1 MSERL
6 LTPRAAR
13 AFEALVETVVAPG
26 GVLPPVSRTDAVAAF
41 GQILAASPAIN
52 RTGLRALLGVVEV
65 GPLATAD
72 RRRFSRLAP
81 ERRLAWLQRLEHGAA
96 GPAFEGL
103 VALAKLAY
111 YGDDGVMGALGYDAD
126 ANLAR
131 GRALRA
137 AEARW

>member
-1 MSERL
+1 MSRRP

-13 AFEALVETVVAPG
+13 SFESLVETVAAPG

-41 GQILAASPAIN
+41 EVILAASPAIN
-52 RTGLRALLGVVEV
+52 RIGLLALLRAVEL
-65 GPLATAD
+65 GPLVTAD

-81 ERRLAWLQRLEHGAA
+81 ERRLAWMQRLERSPA
-96 GPAFEGL
+96 GPVFE
-103 VALAKLAY
+103 ALIAMAKLAY

-126 ANLAR
+126 ANRAR

-137 AEARW
+137 AEGRW